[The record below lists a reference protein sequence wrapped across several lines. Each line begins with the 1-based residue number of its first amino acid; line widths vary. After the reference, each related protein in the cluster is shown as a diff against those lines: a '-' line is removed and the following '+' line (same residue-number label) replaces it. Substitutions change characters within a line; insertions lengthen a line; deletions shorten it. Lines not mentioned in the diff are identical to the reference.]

1 MSSERQIELRIWA
14 MDPVR
19 RVWTIR
25 YTCFDID
32 EACREAAA
40 IRNSGLRVRV
50 LPHERKLLTI
60 KPEVSSETRTW
71 RLRLAGQMSD
81 LADAKKR
88 YKSPG

>member
-1 MSSERQIELRIWA
+1 

-25 YTCFDID
+25 YTCLDMD

-50 LPHERKLLTI
+50 VPHIKRLLTV
-60 KPEVSSETRTW
+60 KPEVNSETRTW